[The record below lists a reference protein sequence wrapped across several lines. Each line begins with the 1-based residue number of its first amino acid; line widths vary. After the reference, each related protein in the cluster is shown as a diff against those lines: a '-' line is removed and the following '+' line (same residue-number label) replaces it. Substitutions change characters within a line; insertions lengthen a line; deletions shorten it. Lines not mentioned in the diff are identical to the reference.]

1 MPGQALTFAVTAMIV
16 LEWREVIR
24 QANGWKLIDALW
36 EFMPADVD
44 IPLHPDW
51 AVELVRR
58 VAAINASTGKAIPWH
73 QIREEALSRIGH
85 GTVT

>member
-36 EFMPADVD
+36 EFMPTDVD

-51 AVELVRR
+51 AVELE
-58 VAAINASTGKAIPWH
+58 AADAKTNAG
-73 QIREEALSRIGH
+73 
-85 GTVT
+85 